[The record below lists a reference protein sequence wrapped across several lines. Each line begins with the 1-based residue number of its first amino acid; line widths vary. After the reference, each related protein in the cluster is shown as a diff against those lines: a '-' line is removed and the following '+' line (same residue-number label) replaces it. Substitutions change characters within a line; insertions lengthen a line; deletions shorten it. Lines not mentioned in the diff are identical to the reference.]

1 MAQDEDDGG
10 RVSTGSSRSRPGVR
24 SSRSGA
30 AAVVPCVVGTGPLG
44 IREVMIE
51 TVGEAV
57 LERALEALPVELT
70 EQYRA
75 ITPTSW
81 VPLDLSS
88 RVIDAVAIEA
98 GRDPEVFFA
107 EMVRT
112 GSMRSLNAFY
122 RTLLRFAWDEM
133 LVARAAG
140 AYAHIR
146 NVGRLE
152 ATLTGPGEAIAVLRE
167 WPDLNERVAR
177 SLGYTM
183 EAFFL
188 AAGKHSVHVESRL
201 EPPVEPA
208 ARPSSATYH
217 CSWRS

>member
-1 MAQDEDDGG
+1 MTQDDDDVG
-10 RVSTGSSRSRPGVR
+10 RASSSSTRSRPGV
-24 SSRSGA
+24 SSRSGGG
-30 AAVVPCVVGTGPLG
+30 AVVPCVVGTGPLG
-44 IREVMIE
+44 VFEVMVE
-51 TVGEAV
+51 TVGV
-57 LERALEALPVELT
+57 DVVERALDKLPVELVR
-70 EQYRA
+70 QYRA
-75 ITPTSW
+75 ITPQSW

-88 RVIDAVAIEA
+88 QVIDAVAIEA
-98 GRDPEVFFA
+98 GREPDAFFA
-107 EMVRT
+107 HVVRT

-167 WPDLNERVAR
+167 WPDLTERAAQ
-177 SLGYTM
+177 SLAYTM
-183 EAFFL
+183 EAFFV
-188 AAGKHSVHVESRL
+188 AAGKQEVK
-201 EPPVEPA
+201 VEPTLEVPA
-208 ARPSSATYH
+208 DPSRRPSSATYH